1 MDNSVISDN
10 NLIDKPK
17 VVEVV
22 KIIYKCPDYILRAQ
36 RTHYNKKKLEDP
48 EYLEKEKERV
58 RKYREANRDHVN
70 ELARI
75 RRQKKKAEEKA
86 KQEQASVEQKQA
98 KQENKT
104 ETANDSPNID
114 IGNLAII

>member
-1 MDNSVISDN
+1 
-10 NLIDKPK
+10 
-17 VVEVV
+17 
-22 KIIYKCPDYILRAQ
+22 
-36 RTHYNKKKLEDP
+36 
-48 EYLEKEKERV
+48 
-58 RKYREANRDHVN
+58 VN

-104 ETANDSPNID
+104 ETANDSLNID
-114 IGNLAII
+114 IGNLTII